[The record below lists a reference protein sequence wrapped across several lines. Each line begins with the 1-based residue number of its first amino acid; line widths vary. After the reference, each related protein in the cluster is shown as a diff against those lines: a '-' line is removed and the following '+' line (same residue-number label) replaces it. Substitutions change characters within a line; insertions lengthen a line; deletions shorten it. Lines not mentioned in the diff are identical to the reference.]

1 MKPLSGP
8 GALAGLRVLDLTM
21 MLSGPYCTMLLAD
34 QGADVIKIEPPEGDG
49 TRYSGPF
56 ADGDAARLFGGYFHS
71 INRGKRSLVIDLK
84 QAAGKALL
92 QRLVRDADVL
102 VENFRSGV
110 MERLG
115 LGYELLA
122 GINPRLVYAAIRGF
136 GDGRN
141 GSSPYEAWPA
151 YDVVAQAMGGIM
163 GITGPDAQSP
173 MKIGPGVGDIFP
185 GALNAFA
192 ILAAVIHARASGE
205 GQFVDVSMTDAILS
219 LCERIVYQYSYQ
231 GTVPHPEGNAHPM
244 LCPFGLFRCRDGWVT
259 IACPRENFWSIL
271 CDEMNRP
278 ELVSHERYRS
288 NMQRALHRDEV
299 NAEVERWTLRFSKQ
313 ELVDRLGGKVPF
325 APVYDV
331 ADIFA
336 DPHFAAR
343 MLVPVEQPGAG
354 RDVVLAG
361 SPIGMSRTPPGI
373 RGRGPLLGEHAEQ
386 VLGEWGLT
394 PAEIAQ
400 LRAEGVIQPSR

>member
-1 MKPLSGP
+1 VKPLSGK

-21 MLSGPYCTMLLAD
+21 MLSGPYCTMLLTD

-56 ADGDAARLFGGYFHS
+56 AQGDEARIFGGYFHS

-84 QAAGKALL
+84 SDAGKALL
-92 QRLVRDADVL
+92 KRLVRDADVL

-122 GINPRLVYAAIRGF
+122 EINPRLVYAAIRGF
-136 GDGRN
+136 GDGRT
-141 GSSPYEAWPA
+141 GATPYEEWPA

-163 GITGPDAQSP
+163 GITGPDATTP

-271 CDEMNRP
+271 CEEMNRP
-278 ELVSHERYRS
+278 ELVTHERYRS

-313 ELVDRLGGKVPF
+313 ELIEKLGGKVPF

-331 ADIFA
+331 ENIFA
-336 DPHFAAR
+336 DPHFTAR

-354 RDVVLAG
+354 RDVILAG
-361 SPIGMSRTPPGI
+361 SPIGMSKTPAGI

-386 VLGEWGLT
+386 ILGEFGLA

-400 LRAEGVIQPSR
+400 LRAEGAIQPRR